1 MINTQAYQDASTTR
15 VFMFLHLSFS
25 TKKTSMKILALA
37 ALLPMMAA
45 PAMAGPYVESK
56 TGFSSSDGEYKSSQ
70 TELRVGY
77 QSKLKNGLTTV
88 YAEVGPGY
96 EWNKE
101 GTPGETVLVSE
112 VGVKTP
118 LAKNVGLAAKL
129 FSEYGND
136 TEVFNLGGEVKV
148 RYTF

>member
-1 MINTQAYQDASTTR
+1 MPQLLASLC
-15 VFMFLHLSFS
+15 FLHLSFS

-37 ALLPMMAA
+37 ALIPMMAA

-101 GTPGETVLVSE
+101 GTPGEGVV
-112 VGVKTP
+112 VG
-118 LAKNVGLAAKL
+118 
-129 FSEYGND
+129 
-136 TEVFNLGGEVKV
+136 
-148 RYTF
+148 

>member
-101 GTPGETVLVSE
+101 GTPGEGVVVGE

-136 TEVFNLGGEVKV
+136 TEVFNLGGELKV

>member
-1 MINTQAYQDASTTR
+1 
-15 VFMFLHLSFS
+15 
-25 TKKTSMKILALA
+25 MKILALA

-101 GTPGETVLVSE
+101 GTPGEGVVVGE

-118 LAKNVGLAAKL
+118 LTKNVGLAAKL
-129 FSEYGND
+129 FSEYGYD
-136 TEVFNLGGEVKV
+136 TEIFNLGGELKV

>member
-1 MINTQAYQDASTTR
+1 MPQLLASLC
-15 VFMFLHLSFS
+15 FLHLSFS

-37 ALLPMMAA
+37 ALIPMMAA

-56 TGFSSSDGEYKSSQ
+56 TSVVSADGEFNASQ

-101 GTPGETVLVSE
+101 GTPGETVFVSE

-118 LAKNVGLAAKL
+118 LTKNVGLAAKL
-129 FSEYGND
+129 FSEYGQD

>member
-1 MINTQAYQDASTTR
+1 
-15 VFMFLHLSFS
+15 
-25 TKKTSMKILALA
+25 MKILALA
-37 ALLPMMAA
+37 ALIPMMAA

-118 LAKNVGLAAKL
+118 LSKNVGLAAKL

>member
-1 MINTQAYQDASTTR
+1 MPQLLASLC
-15 VFMFLHLSFS
+15 FLHLSFS

-37 ALLPMMAA
+37 ALIPMMAA

-56 TGFSSSDGEYKSSQ
+56 TSVVSADGEFNASQ

-77 QSKLKNGLTTV
+77 ESKLKNGVTTV
-88 YAEVGPGY
+88 FAEFGPGY

-118 LAKNVGLAAKL
+118 LTKNVGLAAKL
-129 FSEYGND
+129 STEYGRD
-136 TEVFNLGGEVKV
+136 TEVLDIGGEVKV

>member
-1 MINTQAYQDASTTR
+1 MPQLLASLC
-15 VFMFLHLSFS
+15 FLHLSFS

-37 ALLPMMAA
+37 ALIPMMAA

-56 TGFSSSDGEYKSSQ
+56 TSVVSADGEFNSSQ

-77 QSKLKNGLTTV
+77 QSKLKNGVTTV

-101 GTPGETVLVSE
+101 GTPGEGVVVGE

-118 LAKNVGLAAKL
+118 LTKNVGLAAKIGT
-129 FSEYGND
+129 EYGRD
-136 TEVFNLGGEVKV
+136 TEVLSLGGEVKV

>member
-1 MINTQAYQDASTTR
+1 
-15 VFMFLHLSFS
+15 
-25 TKKTSMKILALA
+25 MKILALA
-37 ALLPMMAA
+37 ALIPMMAA

-101 GTPGETVLVSE
+101 GTPGEGVVVGE

-118 LAKNVGLAAKL
+118 ITKNVGLAAKL
-129 FSEYGND
+129 STEYGRD
-136 TEVFNLGGEVKV
+136 TEVLSLGGEVKV

>member
-1 MINTQAYQDASTTR
+1 
-15 VFMFLHLSFS
+15 
-25 TKKTSMKILALA
+25 MKILALA
-37 ALLPMMAA
+37 ALIPMMAA

-101 GTPGETVLVSE
+101 GTPGESVIVGE

-118 LAKNVGLAAKL
+118 LSKNVRLAAKIGT
-129 FSEYGND
+129 EYGLD
-136 TEVFNLGGEVKV
+136 TEVLGLGGEVKV

>member
-1 MINTQAYQDASTTR
+1 MPQLLASLC
-15 VFMFLHLSFS
+15 FLHLSFS

-37 ALLPMMAA
+37 ALIPMMAA

-101 GTPGETVLVSE
+101 GTPGEGVVVGE

-118 LAKNVGLAAKL
+118 LTKNVGLAAKL
-129 FSEYGND
+129 STEYGRD
-136 TEVFNLGGEVKV
+136 TEVLSLGGEVKV

>member
-1 MINTQAYQDASTTR
+1 
-15 VFMFLHLSFS
+15 
-25 TKKTSMKILALA
+25 MKILALA
-37 ALLPMMAA
+37 ALIPMMAA

-96 EWNKE
+96 EWNKK
-101 GTPGETVLVSE
+101 GTPGETV
-112 VGVKTP
+112 
-118 LAKNVGLAAKL
+118 
-129 FSEYGND
+129 FC
-136 TEVFNLGGEVKV
+136 
-148 RYTF
+148 

>member
-1 MINTQAYQDASTTR
+1 MPQLLASLC
-15 VFMFLHLSFS
+15 FLHLSFS

-56 TGFSSSDGEYKSSQ
+56 TVIVSADGEFNASQ

-96 EWNKE
+96 EWNKK
-101 GTPGETVLVSE
+101 GTPGEGVVVGE

-118 LAKNVGLAAKL
+118 LTKNVGLAAKL

-136 TEVFNLGGEVKV
+136 TEVFNSVVK
-148 RYTF
+148 

>member
-1 MINTQAYQDASTTR
+1 MPQLLASLC
-15 VFMFLHLSFS
+15 FLHLSFS

-37 ALLPMMAA
+37 ALIPMMAA

-77 QSKLKNGLTTV
+77 QSKLKNGVTTV
-88 YAEVGPGY
+88 FAEFGPGY

-101 GTPGETVLVSE
+101 GTPGETVFVSE

-118 LAKNVGLAAKL
+118 LSKNVGLAAKL

-136 TEVFNLGGEVKV
+136 TEVFNLGGELKV

>member
-1 MINTQAYQDASTTR
+1 
-15 VFMFLHLSFS
+15 
-25 TKKTSMKILALA
+25 MKILALA
-37 ALLPMMAA
+37 ALIPMMAA

-56 TGFSSSDGEYKSSQ
+56 TSVVSADGEFNASQ

-77 QSKLKNGLTTV
+77 ESKLKNGVTTV
-88 YAEVGPGY
+88 FAEFGPGY

-118 LAKNVGLAAKL
+118 LSKNVGLAAKL

-136 TEVFNLGGEVKV
+136 TEVFNLGGELKV

>member
-1 MINTQAYQDASTTR
+1 
-15 VFMFLHLSFS
+15 
-25 TKKTSMKILALA
+25 MKFLALA
-37 ALLPMMAA
+37 ALIPMMAA

-118 LAKNVGLAAKL
+118 LSKNVGLAAKL

-136 TEVFNLGGEVKV
+136 TEVFNLGGELKV

>member
-1 MINTQAYQDASTTR
+1 
-15 VFMFLHLSFS
+15 
-25 TKKTSMKILALA
+25 MKILALA
-37 ALLPMMAA
+37 FLVPLMTA
-45 PAMAGPYVESK
+45 PAMAGPYIESK
-56 TGFSSSDGEYKSSQ
+56 TSVVSADGEFNASQ

-96 EWNKE
+96 EWNKK
-101 GTPGETVLVSE
+101 GTPGETVFVSE
-112 VGVKTP
+112 IGVKTP

-129 FSEYGND
+129 FSEYGNG
-136 TEVFNLGGEVKV
+136 TEVFNLGGELKV

>member
-37 ALLPMMAA
+37 AILPMMAA

-101 GTPGETVLVSE
+101 GTPGEGVVVGE

-118 LAKNVGLAAKL
+118 LSKNVGLAAKL
-129 FSEYGND
+129 STEYGRD
-136 TEVFNLGGEVKV
+136 TEVLDIGGEVKV

>member
-1 MINTQAYQDASTTR
+1 
-15 VFMFLHLSFS
+15 
-25 TKKTSMKILALA
+25 MKILALA
-37 ALLPMMAA
+37 ALIPMMAA

-56 TGFSSSDGEYKSSQ
+56 TSVVSADGEFNASQ

-77 QSKLKNGLTTV
+77 ESKLKNGVTTV
-88 YAEVGPGY
+88 FAEFGPGY

-101 GTPGETVLVSE
+101 GTPGEGVVVGE

-118 LAKNVGLAAKL
+118 LTKNVGLAAKL
-129 FSEYGND
+129 STEYGRD
-136 TEVFNLGGEVKV
+136 TEVLSLGGEVKV

>member
-1 MINTQAYQDASTTR
+1 MPQLLASLC
-15 VFMFLHLSFS
+15 FLHLSFS

-37 ALLPMMAA
+37 ALIPMMAA

-101 GTPGETVLVSE
+101 GTPGESVIVGE

-118 LAKNVGLAAKL
+118 LAKNVALAAKL
-129 FSEYGND
+129 TTEYGRD
-136 TEVFNLGGEVKV
+136 TEVLGIGGEVKV

>member
-1 MINTQAYQDASTTR
+1 
-15 VFMFLHLSFS
+15 
-25 TKKTSMKILALA
+25 
-37 ALLPMMAA
+37 MMAA

-56 TGFSSSDGEYKSSQ
+56 TSVVSADGEFNASQ

-77 QSKLKNGLTTV
+77 ESKLKNGVTTV
-88 YAEVGPGY
+88 FAEFGPGY

-118 LAKNVGLAAKL
+118 LSKNVALNAKL
-129 FSEYGND
+129 FSEYGYD

>member
-1 MINTQAYQDASTTR
+1 MPQLLASLC
-15 VFMFLHLSFS
+15 FLHLSFS

-56 TGFSSSDGEYKSSQ
+56 TSVVSADGEFNASQ

-77 QSKLKNGLTTV
+77 ESKLKNGVTTV
-88 YAEVGPGY
+88 FAEFGPGY

-118 LAKNVGLAAKL
+118 LSKNVGLAAKL

-136 TEVFNLGGEVKV
+136 TEVFNLGGELKV

>member
-1 MINTQAYQDASTTR
+1 MPQLLASLC
-15 VFMFLHLSFS
+15 FLHLSFS

-37 ALLPMMAA
+37 ALIPMMAA

-101 GTPGETVLVSE
+101 GTPGEGVVVGE

-118 LAKNVGLAAKL
+118 LTKNVGLAAKL
-129 FSEYGND
+129 FSEYGRD

>member
-1 MINTQAYQDASTTR
+1 
-15 VFMFLHLSFS
+15 
-25 TKKTSMKILALA
+25 MKILALA
-37 ALLPMMAA
+37 ALIPMMAA

-56 TGFSSSDGEYKSSQ
+56 TSVVSADGEYSTSQ

-101 GTPGETVLVSE
+101 GTPGEGVVVGE

-136 TEVFNLGGEVKV
+136 TEVFNLGGELKV